1 MASLIFDTTF
11 LIDFQRERNRAPGRA
26 HDFLRSH
33 ARDAAFLP
41 TPAYGEFA
49 EGFADRSDAAFLS
62 LVESF
67 ELLPVTRPVAD
78 VYAAVV
84 RDLRATGKLIGTND
98 LWIAAV
104 ALEKQW
110 PLVTRNLQDF
120 SRVPGLRCLGY

>member
-26 HDFLRSH
+26 HDFLKAH
-33 ARDAAFLP
+33 ATDATFLP
-41 TPAYGEFA
+41 VPAYAEFA
-49 EGFADRSDAAFLS
+49 EGFMDLTDSTFLS
-62 LVESF
+62 MVESF
-67 ELLPVTRPVAD
+67 ELLPVTRTVAD
-78 VYAAVV
+78 AYAGIV
-84 RDLRATGKLIGTND
+84 RVLRPAGRLIGTND

-104 ALEKQW
+104 AVEKQG